1 MTELGLYQSQN
12 FLNEQTPQDLK
23 YNQLPSPFSN
33 QRQLKMNKIRVINK
47 YQNNPYNS
55 GGTKIKVNESMQYA
69 QGNMNSNRKQNS
81 NSPFRLINSNS
92 NRNNVQ
98 VRDSQLGVQNDQEI
112 LQNGL
117 ENNGQIKQ
125 TAQFYTQKTSPR
137 ITNKGNNTKYQSK
150 LHDIFHLYNINLQS
164 QQFPQYQMQLQQNKY
179 QHRVN
184 VQSSLG
190 SNNYSTTA
198 SLNQNYANI
207 NQNTYDPQIQNH
219 TTQQDLQQYKQS
231 LEQIT
236 ESGVESTNPTQA
248 NIPLISPD
256 FEKIEKREKVPSNIQ
271 QMIIKQQ
278 IKTRSSSR
286 KKGRN
291 IASSSLGKQQ
301 KLIYIP
307 YAQKPPTTQPSSNR
321 YIQNLNINNL
331 VSNYSQKNNRVVRY
345 QTEINY
351 TDNGLDK
358 STQNMSCLNTRIK
371 TPDQLQQRRDSMES
385 IVMGQEQI
393 SNTSQII
400 HTNNS
405 ILNTNQ
411 NMNTIKSLGGQ
422 PQTINN
428 INSSQ
433 ILNQNSANQ
442 SFNTI
447 SINQN
452 PNSLNNSPQR
462 IRGYTK
468 YQNPS
473 IIKFN
478 NNNSNNSLVYQ
489 NDQSPIQHYN
499 EGICFNSQT
508 NMFLPSH
515 RSERNDTSPISCNNL
530 GGMSGSNA
538 SCRTPQTQISGMT
551 PINSTKNYHFSQ
563 PHSNNHDKPKSALS
577 FYKVKSINQQETV
590 KRNQM
595 TMDQFQILDTLGKG
609 SYAQVKLAIDKRT
622 NQKIAI
628 KIYEKFKLT
637 DPNKFKNVR
646 REINI
651 LSKMTH
657 ENIIRLYHV
666 IDTVSSLNLVMEYIG
681 NNSLYNYLRAKRKNQ
696 LEMNQIRKIFIQIIS
711 GIQYMHNKNVCHRD
725 IKLEN
730 ILIDD
735 DLNLKII
742 DFGFAVVSPIERKL
756 DSFCGTPSYM
766 SPEIVLKKEYIG
778 QYVDIWTCGI
788 VLYILIC
795 GKFPFKGA
803 DEKELYRKISKHQYE
818 IPSFV
823 ERGARSL
830 IQRLLSF
837 NPEDRP
843 SCLEIL
849 KDKWLTSFD
858 ETVNCN
864 EQQIT
869 VQNQQDEEII
879 LEQKEDSVN
888 TKQKSNNQ
896 D

>member
-1 MTELGLYQSQN
+1 MTELGYYQSQN
-12 FLNEQTPQDLK
+12 FLNEQAPQDLQ
-23 YNQLPSPFSN
+23 YSQQPSPFSN
-33 QRQLKMNKIRVINK
+33 QRQLKMSKIRVVNK

-69 QGNMNSNRKQNS
+69 QGNMNSNRQQNS
-81 NSPFRLINSNS
+81 NFPIRLINSNS
-92 NRNNVQ
+92 NRNEIFT
-98 VRDSQLGVQNDQEI
+98 RDSQQCLLNDQVKK
-112 LQNGL
+112 QNGL
-117 ENNGQIKQ
+117 ENSPQIKQ
-125 TAQFYTQKTSPR
+125 NAQFYTQKTSPR
-137 ITNKGNNTKYQSK
+137 ITNQGNSTKYQSK
-150 LHDIFHLYNINLQS
+150 LHDIFHLYNINLQN
-164 QQFPQYQMQLQQNKY
+164 QPFPQYQMQLQQNKY

-190 SNNYSTTA
+190 SNNYSTAT

-219 TTQQDLQQYKQS
+219 SNQQDLQQYKQS

-248 NIPLISPD
+248 NIPLLSPE
-256 FEKIEKREKVPSNIQ
+256 FEKIEKREKMPSNIQ

-301 KLIYIP
+301 KLIYLP

-321 YIQNLNINNL
+321 YLQNVNVNNL
-331 VSNYSQKNNRVVRY
+331 VSNYKQKNNRVVRY

-351 TDNGLDK
+351 TDNGLDN

-371 TPDQLQQRRDSMES
+371 TPDQLQLRRDSMES
-385 IVMGQEQI
+385 IAMGQEQI
-393 SNTSQII
+393 SNASQVIQ
-400 HTNNS
+400 TNNS

-422 PQTINN
+422 PLTMNN

-447 SINQN
+447 SINQI

-462 IRGYTK
+462 IRGTSK

-473 IIKFN
+473 IIKFH

-515 RSERNDTSPISCNNL
+515 RSERNETSPISCNNL

-551 PINSTKNYHFSQ
+551 PINSTKNRNFSQ

-590 KRNQM
+590 KKNQM
-595 TMDQFQILDTLGKG
+595 TMDQFQVLETLGKG
-609 SYAQVKLAIDKRT
+609 SYASVKLAIDKRT

-681 NNSLYNYLRAKRKNQ
+681 
-696 LEMNQIRKIFIQIIS
+696 
-711 GIQYMHNKNVCHRD
+711 
-725 IKLEN
+725 
-730 ILIDD
+730 
-735 DLNLKII
+735 
-742 DFGFAVVSPIERKL
+742 
-756 DSFCGTPSYM
+756 
-766 SPEIVLKKEYIG
+766 
-778 QYVDIWTCGI
+778 
-788 VLYILIC
+788 
-795 GKFPFKGA
+795 A

-823 ERGARSL
+823 EKGARSL

-849 KDKWLTSFD
+849 KDRWLTTFD
-858 ETVNCN
+858 ETINCN

-869 VQNQQDEEII
+869 VQNKQDEEII

-888 TKQKSNNQ
+888 LKQQSKNQ
-896 D
+896 E